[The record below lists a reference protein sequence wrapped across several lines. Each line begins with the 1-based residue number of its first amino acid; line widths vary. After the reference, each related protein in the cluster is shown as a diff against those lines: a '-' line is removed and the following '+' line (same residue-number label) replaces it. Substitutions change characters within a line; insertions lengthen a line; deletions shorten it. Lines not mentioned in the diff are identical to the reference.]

1 MIDEPRCA
9 QEANAAHQYPA
20 GKIVLM
26 LEKFMRKALGLSGS
40 FYKPDVL
47 WWLVIILGVFL
58 RLRQYFVNR
67 SFWVDEASL
76 ALNIVNRALGSLT
89 LLLDYD
95 QGAPIGFL
103 FIQKFLI
110 LAFGNSEYVL
120 RLFPLLSGILAV
132 YLICRLAREYFGKF
146 GWVAVFLFSISGSMI
161 YYSSEL
167 KQYSSDVAIALLLV
181 YWALQCAKEGA
192 RTRDLVFLG
201 GAGIFAVLVSHPS
214 AFVLLAVGPLLFFE
228 KIRQRAFF
236 HVRWL
241 IGIGFAWGGAFL
253 LTYILSLR
261 HLIGSENLQ
270 EYWRHGYSPLPPWE
284 HLDWYKNVVASM
296 LPQVTPSFLPV
307 LFPNFRQEYLVMGCL
322 ILIFI
327 GIVSLLL
334 RDKKLTVL
342 VVSPFL
348 LAFVASAMHRYPMSD
363 RFLFFWFPSLLLLL
377 SEGLSLIHTI
387 IAKFNPKAAHAVYGF
402 MALII
407 LWSPSIR
414 AYENALHPFMGEDI
428 KPILAY
434 LRDNVHSSDIVYVHN
449 GSVTPF
455 MYYAPFYD
463 FDAGEIFIASKS
475 WNFKRFTVDVESF
488 HGSGRIWFIFSHI
501 VSCDCEGATRADR
514 LRAHTLLL
522 DKYGVQLDHFEA
534 VNASVYLYDLS
545 R

>member
-1 MIDEPRCA
+1 
-9 QEANAAHQYPA
+9 
-20 GKIVLM
+20 
-26 LEKFMRKALGLSGS
+26 MRKALGLSGS

-192 RTRDLVFLG
+192 RTRDLVLLG

-241 IGIGFAWGGAFL
+241 IGIGFAWG
-253 LTYILSLR
+253 
-261 HLIGSENLQ
+261 
-270 EYWRHGYSPLPPWE
+270 
-284 HLDWYKNVVASM
+284 
-296 LPQVTPSFLPV
+296 
-307 LFPNFRQEYLVMGCL
+307 
-322 ILIFI
+322 
-327 GIVSLLL
+327 
-334 RDKKLTVL
+334 
-342 VVSPFL
+342 
-348 LAFVASAMHRYPMSD
+348 
-363 RFLFFWFPSLLLLL
+363 
-377 SEGLSLIHTI
+377 
-387 IAKFNPKAAHAVYGF
+387 AH
-402 MALII
+402 
-407 LWSPSIR
+407 
-414 AYENALHPFMGEDI
+414 
-428 KPILAY
+428 
-434 LRDNVHSSDIVYVHN
+434 
-449 GSVTPF
+449 
-455 MYYAPFYD
+455 FY
-463 FDAGEIFIASKS
+463 
-475 WNFKRFTVDVESF
+475 
-488 HGSGRIWFIFSHI
+488 
-501 VSCDCEGATRADR
+501 
-514 LRAHTLLL
+514 
-522 DKYGVQLDHFEA
+522 
-534 VNASVYLYDLS
+534 
-545 R
+545 